1 MCPGSHPFHLLQA
14 TTIPSFFRV
23 KFFVFLLDLS
33 YQYINFDP
41 LKRNKQYSL
50 TLVTSTNCHT
60 GLCSKSSKGCLYSL
74 SMSCCQPSPLHP
86 LQLFRSSLASWKLL
100 VQSIHDPTLLNP
112 GDSFPSSSSWPTSS
126 IWPGSSLPT
135 PRCSFFP
142 WHRSHLS
149 TCFLLSVSC
158 WSPPSVASPAFSK
171 LWLLGCPR
179 VQSPNFFC
187 LSVHM
192 TVEVS
197 SCVSVGCNVLSLIAP
212 TDCLPQTR
220 TPVEAACLKPWA
232 NV

>member
-1 MCPGSHPFHLLQA
+1 MCPGSHPSHFLQA
-14 TTIPSFFRV
+14 TTIPSLFRA

-50 TLVTSTNCHT
+50 TLVISTNCHP
-60 GLCSKSSKGCLYSL
+60 GLCSKSSKSCLYSL
-74 SMSCCQPSPLHP
+74 SMSCRQPSPLHP
-86 LQLFRSSLASWKLL
+86 LQLFRWSLASWKLL
-100 VQSIHDPTLLNP
+100 VQSIRDPTLLNP

-142 WHRSHLS
+142 WHRFHLS

-158 WSPPSVASPAFSK
+158 WSSPSVASPAFSK
-171 LWLLGCPR
+171 LCWGAPEF
-179 VQSPNFFC
+179 SPQFFY

-192 TVEVS
+192 TVGLQCALPDS
-197 SCVSVGCNVLSLIAP
+197 TNWLPTANQNPSGSCVPETMS
-212 TDCLPQTR
+212 
-220 TPVEAACLKPWA
+220 
-232 NV
+232 